1 MSDPFE
7 MCVCLGCGDEIDEDE
22 YVEFNGYCCQCDRFE
37 REVREEEERLEAEDW
52 E

>member
-22 YVEFNGYCCQCDRFE
+22 YVKFNGYCCQC
-37 REVREEEERLEAEDW
+37 EEEERLEAEGW